1 MTVRVRSPARTYLFL
16 LQKLRSPRKISYPA
30 SRRQKRSKKIK
41 GESNIIIAF
50 NKRNSIRT
58 ASKEQRRKQRKEHE
72 ERTKKIGA
80 KNCVTYI

>member
-1 MTVRVRSPARTYLFL
+1 LDESLCSF
-16 LQKLRSPRKISYPA
+16 A
-30 SRRQKRSKKIK
+30 SRRQKKRSKKIK

-80 KNCVTYI
+80 KNVLPI